1 MKRWMSPS
9 SWGEGRHEEE
19 YLLTHAL
26 NSPIPLIALD
36 ATRQHHAQHG
46 LLEIMPQAG
55 PHVASHTK
63 LRTQADHPTEVQW
76 SAGQVV

>member
-9 SWGEGRHEEE
+9 SWGEGRHEGE
-19 YLLTHAL
+19 YLSMHAL
-26 NSPIPLIALD
+26 NSPIPLTVLD
-36 ATRQHHAQHG
+36 DIRQQHAQHG
-46 LLEIMPQAG
+46 RLEITPQAG

-76 SAGQVV
+76 STGQVL